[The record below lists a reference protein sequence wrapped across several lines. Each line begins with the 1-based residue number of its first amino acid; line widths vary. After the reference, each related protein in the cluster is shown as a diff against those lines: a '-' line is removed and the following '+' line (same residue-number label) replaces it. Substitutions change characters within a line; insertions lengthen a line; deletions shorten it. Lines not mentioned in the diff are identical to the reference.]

1 MVTGDHPLTAA
12 AIARQVGIITGN
24 TREELA
30 KIHGVPPEQI
40 SEDQVDAVVV
50 RGSDLDKW
58 TQADWDRALTKP
70 EVVFAR
76 TTPSQKLEI
85 VENLQRL
92 GNIVAVTGDGVN
104 DAPALKKADI
114 GVAMGISGSDVAR
127 DAGDVILMD
136 DDFNSI
142 VVGIREGRTIFD
154 NLTKTIAYTVTHMVP
169 EVIPILLN
177 LAFGIPLG
185 LNAILILAI
194 DIGTE
199 LAPAISLAY
208 EKAESDVMSRPPRNA
223 KTDHLVTAKTV
234 TYWYLMA
241 GAWEVLTCYLAF
253 FLVFNHYG
261 IAPHYLP
268 WSDKN
273 NHFSGTTNNDDF
285 YTDDGTLYDDETQKS
300 ILAEAQ
306 TAYWVTLTMCQF
318 FHIWMCKTRV
328 LSVWTH
334 GWFDNVLMD
343 YGVCVELAIIFIIA
357 FIPADNFFQNKSFPG
372 FVWSIFLVG
381 WAGLFLLNEPRKW
394 LIRNYRT
401 NKLVDFLAW

>member
-1 MVTGDHPLTAA
+1 
-12 AIARQVGIITGN
+12 
-24 TREELA
+24 
-30 KIHGVPPEQI
+30 
-40 SEDQVDAVVV
+40 
-50 RGSDLDKW
+50 
-58 TQADWDRALTKP
+58 
-70 EVVFAR
+70 
-76 TTPSQKLEI
+76 
-85 VENLQRL
+85 
-92 GNIVAVTGDGVN
+92 
-104 DAPALKKADI
+104 
-114 GVAMGISGSDVAR
+114 MGISGSDVAR

-136 DDFNSI
+136 DDFGSI

-241 GAWEVLTCYLAF
+241 GAWELLTCYLAF
-253 FLVFNHYG
+253 FLVFSHYG

-268 WSDKN
+268 WSDRN
-273 NHFSGTTNNDDF
+273 NHFSGTTTNDVF
-285 YTDDGTLYDDETQKS
+285 YTDRGDAYDDDAQKR

-306 TAYWVTLTMCQF
+306 TAFWVTLTMQQV

-328 LSVWTH
+328 LSVWQH
-334 GWFDNVLMD
+334 GWFDNILMD
-343 YGVCVELAIIFIIA
+343 YGVCVELAIIMVIA
-357 FIPADNFFQNKSFPG
+357 FIPPNGFFQNEQFPG

-394 LIRNYRT
+394 LIRHYPR
-401 NKLVDFLAW
+401 NKFVEFLAW